1 MLEVRGSNPFG
12 STLVFM
18 TSIAVLD
25 YGLGNLRSVFRGL
38 CAAGASPVIT
48 NDAEVISSAD
58 GILLPGV
65 GAFAE
70 GMEKLRPLISLVK
83 SEAEKKPLMG
93 ICLGMQMLLEESEEH
108 GVHEGLSFI
117 PGRIRM
123 FEKQAGLKV
132 PQMGWNTI
140 SPCGNHPLFEGVA
153 EGTYVYFV
161 HSYYADTVPEAT
173 LAKTE
178 YGITYASAVGC
189 GNVMGTQFH
198 PEKSGDAGIKIL
210 GNFVSLCE

>member
-38 CAAGASPVIT
+38 TAAGASPVLT
-48 NDAEVISSAD
+48 ADPEVIAAAD

-70 GMEKLRPLISLVK
+70 GMEMLAPLVPLIK
-83 SEAEKKPLMG
+83 EQAEEKPLMG

-108 GVHEGLSFI
+108 GIHEGLSFI

-123 FEKQAGLKV
+123 FAKAEGFKV
-132 PQMGWNTI
+132 PQMGWNSI
-140 SPCGNHPLFEGVA
+140 SPQQNHPLFEGI
-153 EGTYVYFV
+153 EDGTYVYFV
-161 HSYYADTVPEAT
+161 HSYYADTTPEAT
-173 LAKTE
+173 IAKTE
-178 YGITYASAVGC
+178 YGISYASAVASGS
-189 GNVMGTQFH
+189 VMGTQFH
-198 PEKSGDAGIKIL
+198 PEKSGDAGIRIL
-210 GNFVSLCE
+210 GNFVSLCD

>member
-1 MLEVRGSNPFG
+1 
-12 STLVFM
+12 M

-25 YGLGNLRSVFRGL
+25 YGLGNLRSVVRGL
-38 CAAGASPVIT
+38 SAAGGDPVIT
-48 NDAEVISSAD
+48 NDAEVISAAD

-70 GMEKLRPLISLVK
+70 GMEKLSPLIPLVK
-83 SEAEKKPLMG
+83 KEAEKKPLMG
-93 ICLGMQMLLEESEEH
+93 ICLGMQMLLAESEEH
-108 GVHEGLSFI
+108 GIHKGLSFI
-117 PGRIRM
+117 PGKIRM
-123 FEKQAGLKV
+123 FEKTPGLKV

-140 SPCGNHPLFEGVA
+140 SPCGNHPLFEGI
-153 EGTYVYFV
+153 EDGTYVYFV

-173 LAKTE
+173 LAATE
-178 YGITYASAVGC
+178 YGITYASAVGL

-198 PEKSGDAGIKIL
+198 PEKSGDAGIRIL

>member
-38 CAAGASPVIT
+38 CAAGAKPVIT

-70 GMEKLRPLISLVK
+70 GMEKLRPLIPLVK
-83 SEAEKKPLMG
+83 AEAEKKPLMG

-123 FEKQAGLKV
+123 FERREGFKV

-140 SPCGNHPLFEGVA
+140 SPCADHPLFEDVSD
-153 EGTYVYFV
+153 GTYVYFV
-161 HSYYADTVPEAT
+161 HSYYADTTPEAT

-198 PEKSGDAGIKIL
+198 PEKSGDAGIRIL

>member
-1 MLEVRGSNPFG
+1 
-12 STLVFM
+12 M

-140 SPCGNHPLFEGVA
+140 SPSGDHPLFEGVA

-161 HSYYADTVPEAT
+161 HSYYADT
-173 LAKTE
+173 
-178 YGITYASAVGC
+178 
-189 GNVMGTQFH
+189 
-198 PEKSGDAGIKIL
+198 
-210 GNFVSLCE
+210 

>member
-1 MLEVRGSNPFG
+1 
-12 STLVFM
+12 M

-38 CAAGASPVIT
+38 TAAGASPVLT
-48 NDAEVISSAD
+48 NDPEVIASAD

-70 GMEKLRPLISLVK
+70 GMEMLSPLIPLVK
-83 SEAEKKPLMG
+83 SEAEKKPLLG

-108 GVHEGLSFI
+108 GVHTGLSFI
-117 PGRIRM
+117 PGRIRK
-123 FEKQAGLKV
+123 FETPGLKV

-140 SPCGNHPLFEGVA
+140 SPCGNHPLFEDIA
-153 EGTYVYFV
+153 DGTYVYFV
-161 HSYYADTVPEAT
+161 HSYYADTTPEMTIAV
-173 LAKTE
+173 TE
-178 YGITYASAVGC
+178 YGLRYASAVAH

-198 PEKSGDAGIKIL
+198 PEKSGDAGLKIL
-210 GNFVSLCE
+210 QNFVEMC